1 MAVLKATATKK
12 SLKKKGFIQDDSH
25 HHYFEFWHD
34 GKVIATTYTSHNNE
48 DIDDYLIKAMSRQ
61 CLMDKPFFVEFV
73 KCTKSRE
80 DYISLLI
87 SKGEIADKPVVQTNT
102 KGLKKGT
109 NK

>member
-1 MAVLKATATKK
+1 MAVLKATKTKQ

-48 DIDDYLIKAMSRQ
+48 DIEDYLIKAMSKQ

-73 KCTKSRE
+73 KCTKSKD
-80 DYISLLI
+80 DYINLLK
-87 SKGEIADKPVVQTNT
+87 SKGEIVEAPVQLPSTRNS
-102 KGLKKGT
+102 KK
-109 NK
+109 KKK